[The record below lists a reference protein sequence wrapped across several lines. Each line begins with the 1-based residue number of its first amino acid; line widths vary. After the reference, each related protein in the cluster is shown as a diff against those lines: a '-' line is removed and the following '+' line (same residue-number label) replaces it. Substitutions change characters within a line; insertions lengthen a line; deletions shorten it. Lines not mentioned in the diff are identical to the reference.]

1 MNELKV
7 SDLDIQNKLLFRRG
21 DYNILDCGVRTGK
34 TYWAVNNLTRFT
46 RDNKANRI
54 LFLVDTTALKDQI
67 IEQYNENCTD
77 ADSLWE
83 PTSNNWFSPYEDKIG
98 VMCYQRLGMEFMKIK
113 YLG

>member
-7 SDLDIQNKLLFRRG
+7 SDLDVQNKLLFRRG

-46 RDNKANRI
+46 RDGKANRI

-67 IEQYNENCTD
+67 IQ
-77 ADSLWE
+77 
-83 PTSNNWFSPYEDKIG
+83 
-98 VMCYQRLGMEFMKIK
+98 
-113 YLG
+113 